1 MCLALGL
8 VVSSVDSFLGGAVSF
23 SLTGYSAAAAA
34 GPPRGGATR
43 PGSWRCHVLTPWLS
57 SFLQMLNEHL

>member
-1 MCLALGL
+1 MCLALGG

-23 SLTGYSAAAAA
+23 SLTGYSAAEAA

-43 PGSWRCHVLTPWLS
+43 RAARAAMS
-57 SFLQMLNEHL
+57 